1 MKENLHFHNKL
12 TNIKLLI
19 YIFLSISLLTVDNRT
34 KFSEKVRYYTST
46 IVTPIYYLGGVPLDI
61 YESIDDYFST
71 KEVLQKNNKI
81 LNQKIIV
88 QSAKLQELTF
98 LREQNERLKKLLD
111 PSALMKLK
119 RMTIAEII
127 RVDLNPYKNQ
137 IMINKGSEDKIYMGQ
152 VAIDEKGLL
161 GQISFVEKNNSIIT
175 LISDPGHALL
185 ATNTRT
191 KKRIVISG
199 TGDNQELK
207 GLYVP
212 INADIKEGDL
222 LLTSG
227 LDDIFPEGHMVGKIL
242 TVEIEKGIDFSEIQI
257 TPAASLSGNKEVIL
271 LWE

>member
-1 MKENLHFHNKL
+1 
-12 TNIKLLI
+12 
-19 YIFLSISLLTVDNRT
+19 
-34 KFSEKVRYYTST
+34 
-46 IVTPIYYLGGVPLDI
+46 
-61 YESIDDYFST
+61 
-71 KEVLQKNNKI
+71 
-81 LNQKIIV
+81 
-88 QSAKLQELTF
+88 
-98 LREQNERLKKLLD
+98 
-111 PSALMKLK
+111 
-119 RMTIAEII
+119 
-127 RVDLNPYKNQ
+127 
-137 IMINKGSEDKIYMGQ
+137 MGQ

-161 GQISFVEKNNSIIT
+161 GQISFVEKNKSIIT

-199 TGDNQELK
+199 TGDYQELK

-242 TVEIEKGIDFSEIQI
+242 TVEMEKGIDFSEIQI